1 MERLL
6 ARLERRL
13 GRFAIPNLAYVVYGG
28 MGFIFLLSFVRP
40 ELEPFLKLDVHRVLQ
55 GQVWRLVTFIFL
67 PPRGGGFL
75 FPDHPFWTILGI
87 YMFWMVAS
95 NLESHWGA
103 FKLNAFYFLG
113 LVGTIAAASISGMS
127 VSNGWLNM
135 SLFLAFATVF
145 PDEVFQMFFIL
156 PVKAKWLGILDAAL
170 LGWALLTGDVA
181 IRLGIAFAF
190 ANYTLFFAGF
200 WLDWY
205 KRRNLQVRQA
215 ARRAGAPPE
224 APTKAGARTCAICGA
239 SEDEGADI
247 RVCSCDKC
255 GGKPRNL
262 CLPHARAH

>member
-1 MERLL
+1 MEKLL

-13 GRFAIPNLAYVVYGG
+13 GRFAIPNLAYPVYGG
-28 MGFIFLLSFVRP
+28 MGLVFLLSFVRP
-40 ELEPFLKLDVHRVLQ
+40 QFEPFLTLDIHRVLQ

-67 PPRGGGFL
+67 PPRGGGFI
-75 FPDHPFWTILGI
+75 FPDHPFWIILGI

-103 FKLNAFYFLG
+103 FKLNFFYFLG
-113 LVGTIAAASISGMS
+113 MVGTIAAAAISGMP

-145 PDEVFQMFFIL
+145 PDEQFMLFFIL
-156 PVKAKWLGILDAAL
+156 PVKAKWLGLLDAAFL
-170 LGWALLTGDVA
+170 AWALLMGDLSARIA
-181 IRLGIAFAF
+181 IGFAF
-190 ANYTLFFAGF
+190 LNYALFFAGH
-200 WLDWY
+200 WLEWW
-205 KRRNLQVRQA
+205 KQRNLRVRQA
-215 ARRAGAPPE
+215 ARRAAGGSVPP
-224 APTKAGARTCAICGA
+224 PRAGGRTCAICGA

-247 RVCSCDKC
+247 RVCSCEKC

>member
-13 GRFAIPNLAYVVYGG
+13 GRFAIPNLAYPIYGG
-28 MGFIFLLSFVRP
+28 MGFVFLLSFVRP
-40 ELEPFLKLDVHRVLQ
+40 GLEGFLTLDLRQVLA

-67 PPRGGGFL
+67 PPRGGGFI

-95 NLESHWGA
+95 NLENHWGA
-103 FKLNAFYFLG
+103 FKLNVFYFLG
-113 LVGTIAAASISGMS
+113 VLGTIAAAAISGMP

-145 PDEVFQMFFIL
+145 PDEQFMMFFIL
-156 PVKAKWLGILDAAL
+156 PVKAKWLGLLDAASL
-170 LGWALLTGDVA
+170 AWGLIVGDTSMRLA
-181 IRLGIAFAF
+181 IGFAF
-190 ANYTLFFAGF
+190 LNYALFFGAH
-200 WLDWY
+200 WLEWW
-205 KRRNLQVRQA
+205 KQRNLRVRQA
-215 ARRAGAPPE
+215 ARRASQDSYAAP
-224 APTKAGARTCAICGA
+224 KAGGRTCAICGA

-247 RVCSCDKC
+247 RVCSCEKC